1 MQIKQHVQIK
11 NKRFTINNY
20 ICNYMS
26 LFKRNLIYA
35 NSNQNKISDNFIWS

>member
-26 LFKRNLIYA
+26 LFKRNLIYGITT
-35 NSNQNKISDNFIWS
+35 QK